1 METIELVET
10 MELVE
15 TIQVPEHISDK
26 ETYLKNLD
34 KYLNEVSELTK
45 SEFIDGKIVIH
56 SPACEKHIYA
66 NGNIHKVLSQYV
78 SRHNLGVV
86 TQEKAAVVMPQGGNI
101 YEPDLCFFSNQTIQ
115 QSLFGNRKLFPVPDI
130 VIEILSESSVKR
142 DRRIKFNDYS
152 KNQVKEYWIVD
163 TDLET
168 VELWILDNDTY
179 ILSKI
184 FKDKEVITSSV
195 IKNLKI
201 PIHVFFSIKMSSEY
215 IEKPFVQKIKKQKV
229 IIDKKNEELTQQE
242 KVINQKEKVINK
254 TKKEL
259 TLKEKVI
266 NQKEEVINKTKKE
279 LTLKEEIINQKEE
292 VINKTKKELT
302 LKEEVINQKEE
313 VINKTKE
320 ELTLKDDLISELKRK
335 LEELQN
341 KKND

>member
-1 METIELVET
+1 MEIIELVDT
-10 MELVE
+10 MELIE

-66 NGNIHKVLSQYV
+66 NGNIYKVLSQYV

-86 TQEKAAVVMPQGGNI
+86 TQEKAAVVMSKGGNV
-101 YEPDLCFFSNQTIQ
+101 YEPDLCFFSNETMQ
-115 QSLFGNRKLFPVPDI
+115 QNLSSNRKLFPVPDI
-130 VIEILSESSVKR
+130 VIEILSESSVNR
-142 DRRIKFNDYS
+142 DRIIKFKDYS

-163 TDLET
+163 TDLEI

-184 FKDKEVITSSV
+184 FKDREIITSSV

-215 IEKPFVQKIKKQKV
+215 IEEPFVQKINKQKI
-229 IIDKKNEELTQQE
+229 IIDKQTE
-242 KVINQKEKVINK
+242 
-254 TKKEL
+254 EL
-259 TLKEKVI
+259 TLKEEVI
-266 NQKEEVINKTKKE
+266 NQ
-279 LTLKEEIINQKEE
+279 KEEIINQKEE
-292 VINKTKKELT
+292 VINKTKEELT
-302 LKEEVINQKEE
+302 LKEEVINQKDEI
-313 VINKTKE
+313 INLKDE
-320 ELTLKDDLISELKRK
+320 IINLKDDLISELKRK

-341 KKND
+341 KK

>member
-1 METIELVET
+1 METIVH
-10 MELVE
+10 VE
-15 TIQVPEHISDK
+15 TIKVQEDISDK
-26 ETYLKNLD
+26 KSYLINLD

-78 SRHNLGVV
+78 SHHNLGVV
-86 TQEKAAVVMPQGGNI
+86 TQEKAAVVMPKSGNI
-101 YEPDLCFFSNQTIQ
+101 YEPDLCFFSNEIIQ
-115 QSLFGNRKLFPVPDI
+115 QNFSGNTKLFPVPDI
-130 VIEILSESSVKR
+130 IIEILSESSINR

-163 TDLET
+163 TELET
-168 VELWILDNDTY
+168 VELWILDIDTY

-184 FKDKEVITSSV
+184 FKDSEVITSSV

-201 PIHVFFSIKMSSEY
+201 PINVFFSIKESSEY
-215 IEKPFVQKIKKQKV
+215 IEKHFIQKIKTQEV
-229 IIDKKNEELTQQE
+229 IIE
-242 KVINQKEKVINK
+242 KTTE
-254 TKKEL
+254 EL
-259 TLKEKVI
+259 TLKKEII
-266 NQKEEVINKTKKE
+266 NQKD
-279 LTLKEEIINQKEE
+279 EIINQKEE
-292 VINKTKKELT
+292 VINKTQEELM
-302 LKEEVINQKEE
+302 LKDEIINQKDEIINQKDE

-341 KKND
+341 KK